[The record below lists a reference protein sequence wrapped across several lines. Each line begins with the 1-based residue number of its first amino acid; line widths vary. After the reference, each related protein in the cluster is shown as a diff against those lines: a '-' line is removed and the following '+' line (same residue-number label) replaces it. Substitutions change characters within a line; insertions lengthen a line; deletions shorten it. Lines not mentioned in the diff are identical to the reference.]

1 MQQSALDEVDT
12 YSPIQKQVRMLELIL
27 HFHERARPIIQHGA
41 PIVVIH
47 DLPVMDDLIRMKTQV
62 ANDQLEKLDDIRK
75 QLDEQM
81 DKLEKDYR

>member
-1 MQQSALDEVDT
+1 
-12 YSPIQKQVRMLELIL
+12 
-27 HFHERARPIIQHGA
+27 
-41 PIVVIH
+41 VVIH

-81 DKLEKDYR
+81 DQLEKDYR